1 VLNSSVARI
10 LIFVWLTVA
19 LVTSLGGPVLAE
31 EPDAVVPVAQAPPPL
46 TLTKARLDPLEQSV
60 VYVPDYAP
68 EGEAKWIDV
77 DLSEQRVVAYENGTP
92 VRAFTISS
100 GLPRWPTVKGAF
112 RIWAKTAAQTMSGGD
127 RAAGDYYYLP
137 NVQWVSYFYKDY
149 GLHGTYWHNNFGAP
163 MSHGCVNMT
172 NEDAEWLFFWSG
184 PEWKGEAWV
193 RSSAENPG
201 TMVIVHD

>member
-1 VLNSSVARI
+1 MRGLSFVLIAFMFI
-10 LIFVWLTVA
+10 
-19 LVTSLGGPVLAE
+19 VTFAVPVLAE
-31 EPDAVVPVAQAPPPL
+31 EPDAVVSATQAAPPL
-46 TLTKARLDPLEQSV
+46 TLAKARLDPVAQSI
-60 VYVPDYAP
+60 VYESANAP

-77 DLSEQRVVAYENGTP
+77 DLSDQMVVAYENGVP
-92 VRAFTISS
+92 VRAFVISS
-100 GLPRWPTVKGAF
+100 GKAQWPTVKGTF

-149 GLHGTYWHNNFGAP
+149 GLHGTYWHDNFGTP

-172 NEDAEWLFFWSG
+172 NDDAEWLFFWSG
-184 PEWKGEAWV
+184 PTWKGEAWV